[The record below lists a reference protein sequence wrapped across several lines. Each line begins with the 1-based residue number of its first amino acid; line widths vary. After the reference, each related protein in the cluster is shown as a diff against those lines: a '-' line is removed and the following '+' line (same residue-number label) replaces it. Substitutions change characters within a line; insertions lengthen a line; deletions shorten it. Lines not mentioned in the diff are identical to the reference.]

1 MLSEI
6 SSGRKRWCFRGDDD
20 DDGDDELPPPH
31 ENVPADAAAAG
42 GGGRVPELPPSKQ
55 GRAKL
60 LGQYVCMLEMP
71 YVVPIKYAMHP
82 KMPSPRL
89 ECTRACIGTSRIC
102 LILQVCTP
110 FPLYFIVGSD
120 VASPITCS
128 HELRVRESVSES
140 VLYLHHLLCH
150 CVRWPPRHCCGARR
164 RNASRSALDLISS
177 QTASRR

>member
-1 MLSEI
+1 MTTTTATTSCH
-6 SSGRKRWCFRGDDD
+6 RRMKTCQQMPP
-20 DDGDDELPPPH
+20 LP
-31 ENVPADAAAAG
+31 AAAG
-42 GGGRVPELPPSKQ
+42 ACRNSRQVSRAELSSW
-55 GRAKL
+55 GSM
-60 LGQYVCMLEMP
+60 QYVCMLEMP